1 MKRIGLLVSIAISTQ
16 LSIAQSYGD
25 YAVRVEVAGNGFGHF
40 TTVYFDDESWDPQNP
55 PTYGWDPCC
64 DAQMIWAN
72 TNQPH
77 VFTQVVA
84 PPLPA
89 NNHRLSINGL
99 PHVFEHTEVPLGFLP
114 GALAQYNFTFK
125 ELYTLPVGMGVE
137 LEDHAQNVIQDLL
150 QDSTYSTWGAVSD
163 DEERFTLHF
172 YPENV
177 TALSGSGKSQNLR
190 VRSSF
195 NGLVVSGLSVIG
207 AEAVRV
213 YDVYGKLH
221 LSDRIGLGTDEF
233 SIEKNRLASGIY
245 LLNFTGGENV
255 SRVIKV
261 RL

>member
-1 MKRIGLLVSIAISTQ
+1 MKRFSLILFTAIYTHIS
-16 LSIAQSYGD
+16 LAQSYGD

-84 PPLPA
+84 PPLPT
-89 NNHRLSINGL
+89 NNYRLSINGL
-99 PHVFEHTEVPLGFLP
+99 PHVFEHIGVPLGFLP

-125 ELYTLPVGMGVE
+125 ELYTLPIGMGVE

-172 YPENV
+172 YPENITSATELDKDV
-177 TALSGSGKSQNLR
+177 GLNVFYNLDH
-190 VRSSF
+190 V
-195 NGLVVSGLSVIG
+195 VVSGLFDAGMEEVK
-207 AEAVRV
+207 V
-213 YDVYGKLH
+213 YDMYGRLF
-221 LSDRIGLGTDEF
+221 LSDRVIKGTNEF
-233 SIEKNRLASGIY
+233 SLDRANMASGVY
-245 LLNFTGGENV
+245 LLRFTGSEWNEKTV
-255 SRVIKV
+255 KV
-261 RL
+261 YL